1 MLSNSELQTSST
13 NPGGE
18 SGCKSFCSS
27 ISWFWSCQTAFNAIL
42 FDLTT
47 IYNNLHVDH
56 PPKLKQSE
64 YAVEEVKTQTNHLV
78 AQCSCFLL
86 LNHETTEDNKAE
98 EPLMWLLPCLS
109 RTNTYPMILEQY
121 GRKQTCSIHAH
132 WFDLRTVCCSIVP
145 YSSYICL
152 KGNILVDSM
161 CIFWLHMFCHWR
173 FAHT

>member
-1 MLSNSELQTSST
+1 MLSNSELQISST

-47 IYNNLHVDH
+47 IYNNFHVDH

-86 LNHETTEDNKAE
+86 LNHETTEENKAE
-98 EPLMWLLPCLS
+98 EPLISCDCCHVVSNEYISHDPWA
-109 RTNTYPMILEQY
+109 IWA
-121 GRKQTCSIHAH
+121 QTDMRIDGIWERFVVVLCYNH
-132 WFDLRTVCCSIVP
+132 L
-145 YSSYICL
+145 
-152 KGNILVDSM
+152 
-161 CIFWLHMFCHWR
+161 IFVWKVIF
-173 FAHT
+173 

>member
-1 MLSNSELQTSST
+1 MLSNSELQISST

-78 AQCSCFLL
+78 AQCSCFLP
-86 LNHETTEDNKAE
+86 LNHETTQDNKAE
-98 EPLMWLLPCLS
+98 EPLMWLLPCCLERIHIPWSLS
-109 RTNTYPMILEQY
+109 NMGANR
-121 GRKQTCSIHAH
+121 HAH
-132 WFDLRTVCCSIVP
+132 WFELRTVCCSIVL

-152 KGNILVDSM
+152 KGNILVDSPFIIWHHIL
-161 CIFWLHMFCHWR
+161 CDWR